1 MTPDVITDFLPR
13 ALHVSHKD
21 GLPRAVEVI
30 PANPGNFL
38 LPTCRKESERD
49 YFWHGNRVITPSPHV
64 EVMLHQLVQLIK
76 RRPAIA
82 FFALSDHSELSQYL
96 SSVSNGKRIYL
107 IAPGRPSN
115 RSTAPRC
122 DRSFPTVCTWTPPPS
137 LPIRHCA
144 NSTSFWLFSAESS
157 ASPSQVSLIAV
168 RVARLVFPSGR
179 IFSYSSVLVD
189 HLLDCHTL
197 AVRTFDST
205 WRGKLR
211 FPTLDPRLS
220 HQLAVEGLAFLI
232 NCLPVPIDPN
242 LRRVSRRIVLALA

>member
-1 MTPDVITDFLPR
+1 MENRPFDLRHAVQNSPGFVRQMTPDVITDFLPR

-96 SSVSNGKRIYL
+96 S
-107 IAPGRPSN
+107 
-115 RSTAPRC
+115 
-122 DRSFPTVCTWTPPPS
+122 
-137 LPIRHCA
+137 
-144 NSTSFWLFSAESS
+144 
-157 ASPSQVSLIAV
+157 ASGSIS
-168 RVARLVFPSGR
+168 
-179 IFSYSSVLVD
+179 
-189 HLLDCHTL
+189 
-197 AVRTFDST
+197 
-205 WRGKLR
+205 
-211 FPTLDPRLS
+211 
-220 HQLAVEGLAFLI
+220 
-232 NCLPVPIDPN
+232 
-242 LRRVSRRIVLALA
+242 